1 MVNCF
6 KKWTFG
12 KPVSLDECE
21 QYTKYTYDLYAI
33 YSYSLPEATFCTAK
47 VHQNLYTTIL
57 EEAYNNL
64 T

>member
-47 VHQNLYTTIL
+47 VH
-57 EEAYNNL
+57 
-64 T
+64 